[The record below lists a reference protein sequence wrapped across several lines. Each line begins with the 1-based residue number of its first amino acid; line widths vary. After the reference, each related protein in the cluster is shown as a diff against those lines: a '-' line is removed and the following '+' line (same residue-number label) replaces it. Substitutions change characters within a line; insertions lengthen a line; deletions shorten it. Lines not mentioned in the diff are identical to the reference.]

1 MRIAITGGAG
11 FVGSNLAVS
20 LIKRD
25 EITEVIALDNLYRRG
40 SERNVNLLIAN
51 GVKFVYGDV
60 RQKADIEQLGDIDV
74 MVECSAEPSVLAGFE
89 GSPRYLID
97 TNLAGAINCLE
108 FCREVSSRFIFV
120 SSSRVYPHQAISNI
134 PTKQQKTR
142 LEWDLS
148 TYEAPG
154 ISSKGISEEFGLA
167 GPRSMYG
174 ATKLSAELLCTEY
187 ADMYGLDCIVNRCG
201 VIAGPGQFG
210 KTDQGF
216 VSYWIKQHL
225 GNKDLVYVGFG
236 GTGKQ
241 VRDILNISDLIELIW
256 MQADASEHFSADV
269 FNVGGGHGN
278 SSSLC
283 ELTEIVSSLTET
295 KLLIAS
301 DPQTRPA
308 DIPIY
313 VTDTSRAE
321 RRFDWTPTYSVED
334 TVRQT
339 IEWMKGIK

>member
-74 MVECSAEPSVLAGFE
+74 MVECSAEPSVLAGCE
-89 GSPRYLID
+89 ASPRYLID

-108 FCREVSSRFIFV
+108 FCREVSSKFIFL

-225 GNKDLVYVGFG
+225 GNKDLTYVGFG

-256 MQADASEHFSADV
+256 MQAGASEHFSADI
-269 FNVGGGHGN
+269 FNVGGGYGN
-278 SSSLC
+278 STSLC

-295 KLLIAS
+295 NVIIAS
-301 DPQTRPA
+301 DAQTRPA

-321 RRFDWTPTYSVED
+321 RRFDWTPKYSVED
-334 TVRQT
+334 TVQQT
-339 IEWMKGIK
+339 IDWMKGIK

>member
-1 MRIAITGGAG
+1 M
-11 FVGSNLAVS
+11 
-20 LIKRD
+20 
-25 EITEVIALDNLYRRG
+25 
-40 SERNVNLLIAN
+40 
-51 GVKFVYGDV
+51 
-60 RQKADIEQLGDIDV
+60 
-74 MVECSAEPSVLAGFE
+74 
-89 GSPRYLID
+89 
-97 TNLAGAINCLE
+97 
-108 FCREVSSRFIFV
+108 
-120 SSSRVYPHQAISNI
+120 SSSRVYPHQTISNI

-225 GNKDLVYVGFG
+225 GNKDLAYVGFG

-256 MQADASEHFSADV
+256 MQASASEQFNADI
-269 FNVGGGHGN
+269 FNVGGGYDN
-278 SSSLC
+278 STSLC
-283 ELTEIVSSLTET
+283 ELTEIVSSLTDIN
-295 KLLIAS
+295 LLIAS
-301 DPQTRPA
+301 DAQTRPA
-308 DIPIY
+308 DIPIF

-321 RRFDWTPTYSVED
+321 RRFDWTPKYSVED

-339 IEWMKGIK
+339 IDWMKGINNDNQGAVFRSGSDPCRPEEVYSSFDFRCDREKQLHPGATGE